1 MQINDIQINGFGNLK
16 DKKIKL
22 KNGINII
29 KGKNEAGKSTLLKFI
44 PAMFYGLAKTK
55 NGKDIPD
62 LEKYKPW
69 NTEEFSGKIYYT
81 LDNNEKIEV
90 YRDFNKKVCKIYNE
104 NGEEITNNYDVDKSK
119 QSLFFIEQMG
129 ITEDI
134 LLKTA
139 ITEQTETKLNKEG
152 QNTLIQ
158 KISNVLSTGSDN
170 VSYKKALT
178 RLKDKQTE
186 EVGTDRTIGRPINII
201 KNDLKKY
208 RAEELNI
215 KTDIEKVKN
224 YETEKIEINNQIK
237 NEENYLKFLNE
248 LKSLNEKKYLENE
261 KININNNSLYEYSEK
276 IEELNK
282 NEKNINKNNIIKKD
296 NKYLIIFLIILI
308 LLVVAG
314 IFLKNIFITITGGII
329 SLIFLFLQINKN
341 LKFKKIIKENNEK
354 ILKIKKE
361 IENTE
366 KIIKEKEKEIMKQK
380 ENSEKIFIEE
390 FNALIIKYNL
400 FKNNINI
407 NEFNIEKIKSEIS
420 WQENKINNLK
430 LKISTLDITYKNV
443 LEKSEKMPVV
453 EEKIRELEEQEEEL
467 ISLNNSINLARQ
479 VLEEAYEK
487 MKENITPEFVDNLSN
502 MIRSISDSKYENVKF
517 NDVEGLFVELKN
529 GEYVKADKLSIGT
542 IDQMYLSLRLASLNE
557 IVKEK
562 MPIILDE
569 AFAYYDDE
577 RLINIFNYLN
587 KKYNN
592 VQIIIF
598 TCTDREL
605 KALERENIG
614 YNLIELY

>member
-453 EEKIRELEEQEEEL
+453 EEKIKELEEQEEEL
-467 ISLNNSINLARQ
+467 MSLNNSINLARQ

-502 MIRSISDSKYENVKF
+502 MIRSISDSKYKNVKF

>member
-22 KNGINII
+22 ENGINII
-29 KGKNEAGKSTLLKFI
+29 KGKNETGKSTLLKFI

-69 NTEEFSGKIYYT
+69 NAEEFSGKIYYT

-90 YRDFNKKVCKIYNE
+90 YRDFNKKVCKVYNE

-119 QSLFFIEQMG
+119 QSLFFIEQTG

-201 KNDLKKY
+201 KNNLKKY

-215 KTDIEKVKN
+215 KADIEKVKN
-224 YETEKIEINNQIK
+224 YETEKIKINNQIK
-237 NEENYLKFLNE
+237 NEENYLKFLSE

-308 LLVVAG
+308 LSAVVG

-341 LKFKKIIKENNEK
+341 SKNNKIIKENNEK

-361 IENTE
+361 IENIE
-366 KIIKEKEKEIMKQK
+366 KIVKEKEKEILKQK

-390 FNALIIKYNL
+390 FNVLIIKYNL

-443 LEKSEKMPVV
+443 LEKLEKMPVV
-453 EEKIRELEEQEEEL
+453 EEKIKELEEQEEEL

-487 MKENITPEFVDNLSN
+487 MKENITPEFVNNLSN

-592 VQIIIF
+592 IQIIIF

>member
-22 KNGINII
+22 ENGINII
-29 KGKNEAGKSTLLKFI
+29 KGKNETGKSTLLKFI

-69 NTEEFSGKIYYT
+69 NAEEFSGKIYYT

-90 YRDFNKKVCKIYNE
+90 YRDFNKKVCKVYNE

-119 QSLFFIEQMG
+119 QSLFFIEQTG

-215 KTDIEKVKN
+215 KADIEKVKN
-224 YETEKIEINNQIK
+224 YETEKIKINNQIK
-237 NEENYLKFLNE
+237 NEENYLKFLSE

-308 LLVVAG
+308 LSAVVG

-341 LKFKKIIKENNEK
+341 SKNNKIIKENNEK

-361 IENTE
+361 IENIE
-366 KIIKEKEKEIMKQK
+366 KIVKEKEKEILKQK

-390 FNALIIKYNL
+390 FNVLIIKYNL

-443 LEKSEKMPVV
+443 LEKLEKMPVV
-453 EEKIRELEEQEEEL
+453 EEKIKELEEQEEEL

-487 MKENITPEFVDNLSN
+487 MKENITPEFVNNLSN

-592 VQIIIF
+592 IQIIIF